1 MPVNPQQLPYQITKD
16 AVSGANT
23 RAVQNVLMTLPRF
36 VSATFDSQYSEP
48 MPLNVGAL
56 EPQAIELVRIVNLRA
71 PETPVACGSMV
82 HWVYRPDQGGAQITS
97 IDGLSPLDGNMYR
110 FTFRITYKAQ
120 V

>member
-1 MPVNPQQLPYQITKD
+1 MPVNPQQMPYQITKD
-16 AVSGANT
+16 AVSGANA

-48 MPLNVGAL
+48 MPLSVGAL

-71 PETPVACGSMV
+71 PETPVLCGSMV
-82 HWVYRPDQGGAQITS
+82 HWLFKPRQGGALITS
-97 IDGLSPLDGNMYR
+97 IDGLSPLDGNTYR

-120 V
+120 I